1 MFGRRRPHLT
11 SSTPRVYTSLSSMC
25 DDSTTSRRSVDNLS
39 DAMPAPGMGRR
50 QSFMSL
56 LKGGAA
62 IVVGEAIL
70 TDLAEAGAAR
80 AAATLGAEEVAEVAG
95 AGAAAEGVAALRNG
109 KVVLGEMERRIF
121 GSSIHL

>member
-1 MFGRRRPHLT
+1 
-11 SSTPRVYTSLSSMC
+11 
-25 DDSTTSRRSVDNLS
+25 
-39 DAMPAPGMGRR
+39 
-50 QSFMSL
+50 MSL

-80 AAATLGAEEVAEVAG
+80 AAATLGAEEAAEVAG